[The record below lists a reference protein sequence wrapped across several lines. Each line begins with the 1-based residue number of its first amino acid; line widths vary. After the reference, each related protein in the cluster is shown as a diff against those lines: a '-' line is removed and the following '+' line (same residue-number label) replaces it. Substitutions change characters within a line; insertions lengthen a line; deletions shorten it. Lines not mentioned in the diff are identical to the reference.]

1 VARAN
6 ARRPRKLITVAVAT
20 LLVVV
25 AAVVIVRLTFLR
37 DHSSAVTVEQAQDR
51 FRHDIERLGTTT
63 TTALPGSTAPPT
75 STTTAAPPPPTL
87 MPLGIYRYHTTG
99 RESID
104 ALDGADHTYPD
115 ETTITVLPDG
125 CGVLLR
131 WDALKERRD
140 EWQLCATAD
149 GIELQPIS
157 LQYHEFFGQQDS
169 ENAVC
174 DQAIVIVPAPGATT
188 PAPTTLACK
197 LADDSWSP
205 MWEVLG
211 HETRTVG
218 STSVDVVHV
227 RMTVE
232 DDDEYYEHTMIDW
245 YLDAQGLPIV
255 ATGTKTSRS
264 PSPIGGVVYDEQ
276 FTLELLSLT
285 PLQ

>member
-63 TTALPGSTAPPT
+63 TTALPASTAPPT
-75 STTTAAPPPPTL
+75 STTTPAPAPPTL

-99 RESID
+99 REAID

-140 EWQLCATAD
+140 EWRLCATAD
-149 GIELQPIS
+149 GIEMQPVG

-169 ENAVC
+169 EDVVC
-174 DQAIVIVPAPGATT
+174 DRAIVIVPAAGAAT
-188 PAPTTLACK
+188 PAPATLACM

-205 MWEVLG
+205 SWEVLG
-211 HETRTVG
+211 HETRMVG

-232 DDDEYYEHTMIDW
+232 DDDEYYEHTTIDW
-245 YLDAQGLPIV
+245 YLDAQGLPI
-255 ATGTKTSRS
+255 AAFGTKNSRT